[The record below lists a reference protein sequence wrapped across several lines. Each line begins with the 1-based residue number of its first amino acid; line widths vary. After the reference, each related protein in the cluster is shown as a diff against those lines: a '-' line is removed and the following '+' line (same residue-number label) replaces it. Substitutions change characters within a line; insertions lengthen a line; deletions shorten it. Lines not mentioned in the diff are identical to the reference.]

1 MSQLLP
7 HSNPLCQVFPCG
19 RKPNNPEKTHD
30 FRQSVYELFQVWADV
45 RYRGG
50 GRLVDW
56 ATEAPINS
64 NCGRHMHPLGAYF
77 YLNQKLSE
85 YESSN
90 RTEIDQCLREYKHF
104 LKANVDRTCI
114 NRCRWFSINLLR
126 LRKQRFWRPCWRKTK
141 SQAKEANE
149 IVLSRRLSELRLD
162 HRICAASHCWVRFL
176 NFDILGIISLILM
189 CYFVVFQSENI
200 PNWIF
205 LLLFCCK
212 WYTRAMHDLACV
224 AGEKMSVKLTMWVNN
239 RVIHD
244 DVASSRII
252 IVTFTWEML
261 FIPTFKKEKTKEK
274 VNN

>member
-1 MSQLLP
+1 MKA
-7 HSNPLCQVFPCG
+7 
-19 RKPNNPEKTHD
+19 R
-30 FRQSVYELFQVWADV
+30 
-45 RYRGG
+45 
-50 GRLVDW
+50 
-56 ATEAPINS
+56 I
-64 NCGRHMHPLGAYF
+64 
-77 YLNQKLSE
+77 
-85 YESSN
+85 
-90 RTEIDQCLREYKHF
+90 RTEIDQCLSECKHF

-212 WYTRAMHDLACV
+212 SLPIWIWI
-224 AGEKMSVKLTMWVNN
+224 KTM
-239 RVIHD
+239 IHARNAWFSLRRRREN
-244 DVASSRII
+244 VREVYH
-252 IVTFTWEML
+252 VT
-261 FIPTFKKEKTKEK
+261 
-274 VNN
+274 